1 MVLGVGVYPNTLCY
15 FIRNLLKDKSS
26 CFCPISTLK
35 RSDQSSVS
43 VLPKSF
49 VKSGAIPNGN

>member
-1 MVLGVGVYPNTLCY
+1 MLLGVGVTPTHFV
-15 FIRNLLKDKSS
+15 FIRNLLEDKSS
-26 CFCPISTLK
+26 CFCPISTLE

-43 VLPKSF
+43 VLPKSS